1 MPFFGAAADAAEKE
15 NFMAFFNSAVGVLQT
30 LVIALGAGLG
40 IWGFTNLMESYGND
54 NPGAKAWALFL
65 RLPMP
70 STCFITQLFPCL
82 IVPSQIWHPSVIFR
96 FLLSLPNIKISVLF
110 LPPALH
116 SKELPGDRL
125 VKTYKSLLL
134 FLRLWLH
141 ILLENPALSFHLP
154 RCL

>member
-110 LPPALH
+110 LLPALH
-116 SKELPGDRL
+116 
-125 VKTYKSLLL
+125 
-134 FLRLWLH
+134 
-141 ILLENPALSFHLP
+141 
-154 RCL
+154 